1 MLRKFIQHNRC
12 AKSADFEQIT
22 LNPIATP
29 LNKEFPEIP
38 IGTDDVVEARDVVK
52 LFFLG
57 YFLTE
62 FSAVILIF

>member
-22 LNPIATP
+22 LNPITTP

-38 IGTDDVVEARDVVK
+38 IGTDDVVETRGVQNY
-52 LFFLG
+52 FFLG
-57 YFLTE
+57 YLLTE
-62 FSAVILIF
+62 FSGTIDLT